1 MSNAANTD
9 GKYESKETVIH
20 GYKVELE
27 LFEEDGQERSDCGVT
42 KQVGDQE
49 YGGSLTMLMGF
60 GTLEDYRTGEE
71 ILVPE
76 SIANVINKWAEDN
89 GY

>member
-9 GKYESKETVIH
+9 GKYEHKETVIH

-27 LFEEDGQERSDCGVT
+27 LFEEQGDERSDCAVT
-42 KQVGDQE
+42 REVNGQE
-49 YGGSLTMLMGF
+49 FGGSLGMLMGF
-60 GTLEDYRTGEE
+60 GTLEDYRTGDEIVVEE
-71 ILVPE
+71 R
-76 SIANVINKWAEDN
+76 IAAAIIKWAEDN